1 MTAEPAEPSPPPA
14 ARLNPFVFPSDTTF
28 RFLLLLVAVIGANLY
43 IWSWLHTVI
52 AVGESD
58 YAQDVLAC
66 GNEYEAARSVATDG
80 ESILAAH
87 EAYNAC
93 LREANDSL
101 SLVWWMLGGAALLLV
116 VAGVILFLIPHWIV
130 RRRRLRPLTRDEAP
144 AVVDELGE
152 LSREAGL
159 HEEPRWLWSPLDPS
173 PTGLAFGR
181 PGTNSVALMGGLVT
195 RQIADPPAFR
205 AVVRHELAHI
215 RNRDVDLTYAT
226 ISLWYAFL
234 LVGVLPF
241 VISIDSFDMV
251 VDLGWRVAA
260 LALIV
265 YLTRNAVLRAREV
278 YADVRASVPDGRQ
291 GALRRILGTMPRA
304 SASLWRRLWRV
315 HPDPQTRL
323 AAVDDTRSL
332 FPVGILVAFGLGVV
346 TTIAYESMVKLVA
359 TFVDDEIAQHML
371 GAAAFVPL
379 TMAAIGVGV
388 WRSSWAAL
396 AENRVPPATWPLALA
411 LGAGFVLGPELSLE
425 RIVPSGD
432 ETLLTTAVESSAL
445 WIAALLVGVVLLVAW
460 VGGSAGAWIRAL
472 AGSTRPTTV
481 LVAGLLVAS
490 GVLSVFIGVFF
501 AIFKT
506 RPVNAFSR
514 EVGALDYE
522 RVSEV
527 AWVGPKWL
535 YQALWD
541 VRALDVLTQP
551 IVFASLVA
559 LWLFPLAAWR
569 WRRDHVADAPWAF
582 LEPGGRL
589 RIPLIGRVSL
599 DWLWIGLI
607 VGGAVVAGLLVLRLG
622 LRAGVDGETRAE
634 FEFLVAFF
642 HWQLVLALLAQAGAG
657 AVAAARSRSTGIPL
671 VFALAAAFVTA
682 CIATSGIV
690 VGPSLAGCIEP
701 IAMNPGP
708 CAWDVDAGFSWLILR
723 QVVAQGAV
731 AAVAGGLVALGL
743 MALLSRR
750 HAPVPTDGSARG
762 QASA

>member
-1 MTAEPAEPSPPPA
+1 VTTEPAEPSPPPA

-58 YAQDVLAC
+58 YAQDVLEC
-66 GNEYEAARSVATDG
+66 GSQYEATRSVATDSASIFAAG
-80 ESILAAH
+80 EG
-87 EAYNAC
+87 YNNC
-93 LREANDSL
+93 LQEANGEL
-101 SLVWWMLGGAALLLV
+101 ALAWWMLGGAALLLV

-144 AVVDELGE
+144 AVVDELGS

-159 HEEPRWLWSPLDPS
+159 DEEPRWLWSPLDPS

-205 AVVRHELAHI
+205 AVVRHELAHL

-241 VISIDSFDMV
+241 VLTIDSVDMI
-251 VDLGWRVAA
+251 VDLGWRVGA
-260 LALIV
+260 LALLV

-278 YADVRASVPDGRQ
+278 YADVRASVPDGPQ
-291 GALRRILGTMPRA
+291 GALRRILGTLPRA

-315 HPDPQTRL
+315 YPDPQTRL
-323 AAVDDTRSL
+323 AAVNDTRWL
-332 FPVGILVAFGLGVV
+332 FPVGILVAFGLGVA

-359 TFVDDEIAQHML
+359 ISVADHVTQHML
-371 GAAAFVPL
+371 AAAVFVPL
-379 TMAAIGVGV
+379 TMAAVGVGV

-396 AENRVPPATWPLALA
+396 VENRVPPSTWPLALA

-432 ETLLTTAVESSAL
+432 ETLLTTSLESSAL
-445 WIAALLVGVVLLVAW
+445 WIAALLAGVVLLVAW
-460 VGGSAGAWIRAL
+460 VGGSAAAWIRAL
-472 AGSTRPTTV
+472 AGSRPPSLV

-490 GVLSVFIGVFF
+490 GVLSVFVGVFF

-506 RPVNAFSR
+506 GPVNAVSR
-514 EVGALDYE
+514 ELGALDYDG
-522 RVSEV
+522 VSEV
-527 AWVGPKWL
+527 AWVGPQWF

-541 VRALDVLTQP
+541 TRARDVLTQP
-551 IVFASLVA
+551 VVFASLVA

-569 WRRDHVADAPWAF
+569 WRRDRVADAPWAF

-589 RIPLIGRVSL
+589 RIPLIGRASF

-607 VGGAVVAGLLVLRLG
+607 VGGASVAGLLVLRLG
-622 LRAGVDGETRAE
+622 LRAGIDAETRAE
-634 FEFLVAFF
+634 FLFPIAFF
-642 HWQLVLALLAQAGAG
+642 HWQLMLALIAQAGAG
-657 AVAAARSRSTGIPL
+657 VVAAARSRSTGIPL
-671 VFALAAAFVTA
+671 VLALAAAFVTA
-682 CIATSGIV
+682 CIATGGIV

-708 CAWDVDAGFSWLILR
+708 CTWDVDAGFAWLILR
-723 QVVAQGAV
+723 QIVAQGAV

-743 MALLSRR
+743 MAIVSRR
-750 HAPVPTDGSARG
+750 RAPVPIGAPG
-762 QASA
+762 